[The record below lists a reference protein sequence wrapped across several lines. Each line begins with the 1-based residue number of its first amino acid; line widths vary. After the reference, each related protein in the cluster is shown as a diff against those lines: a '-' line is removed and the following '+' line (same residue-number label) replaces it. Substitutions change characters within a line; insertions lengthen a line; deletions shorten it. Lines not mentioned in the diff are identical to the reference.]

1 MSNKGAIAKLRRDKE
16 ATFEQYLRCI
26 KIISDE
32 AEKLAKRSTEH
43 HREMS
48 ITDGYEYYSANENK
62 IEQEATSLRFLSYK
76 LATQCDMIRELEGFD
91 TSFIKIEELWQ
102 WDGRYIKGKK
112 LKRSKTKQTVMNH
125 AKKHMEYDRIVKGG
139 KKGEF
144 FFEDKE
150 GRPVGMLIERQD
162 AKETKK

>member
-91 TSFIKIEELWQ
+91 TIFMKIEGKEEIVKKKSL
-102 WDGRYIKGKK
+102 IKTRKKK
-112 LKRSKTKQTVMNH
+112 LPPKQVYSPTSKK
-125 AKKHMEYDRIVKGG
+125 
-139 KKGEF
+139 
-144 FFEDKE
+144 
-150 GRPVGMLIERQD
+150 
-162 AKETKK
+162 